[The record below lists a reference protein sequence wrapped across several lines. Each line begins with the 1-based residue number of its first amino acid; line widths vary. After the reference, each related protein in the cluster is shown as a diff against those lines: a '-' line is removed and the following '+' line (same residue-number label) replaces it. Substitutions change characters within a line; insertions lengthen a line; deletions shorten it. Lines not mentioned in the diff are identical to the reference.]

1 MRPKLWIGSW
11 SNLLYFY
18 FEYDFHARRGYMQ
31 EGGTFVEDR
40 VLTPDFVN
48 GFEAAVST
56 RGETHAPRQR
66 VSEPDEIHTDV
77 YAVLNSTAVLFQ
89 ELQRATQ
96 LNPDELLTLATIAT
110 ANLQRWHRTTGCKGA
125 VLASIRLV
133 PASQSA
139 VARATGTPRQTM
151 RRRLEKLIAMGT
163 VGSSER
169 GLVINFEN
177 LTVLALLRSLPGT
190 VATPGALLADVNVA

>member
-1 MRPKLWIGSW
+1 
-11 SNLLYFY
+11 
-18 FEYDFHARRGYMQ
+18 MQ
-31 EGGTFVEDR
+31 EGGTSVENQ
-40 VLTPDFVN
+40 VPSPGLAS
-48 GFEAAVST
+48 GFEAAISA
-56 RGETHAPRQR
+56 RGDAHASRRPAGT
-66 VSEPDEIHTDV
+66 PDEIQSDV
-77 YAVLNSTAVLFQ
+77 YTVLNSTAVLFQ

-110 ANLQRWHRTTGCKGA
+110 ANLQRWHRTTGYKGA

-151 RRRLEKLIAMGT
+151 RRRLEKLISMGT
-163 VGSSER
+163 VGSTEQ
-169 GLVINFEN
+169 GLVINFDN

-190 VATPGALLADVNVA
+190 VSTPGALMADQGA